1 MTYGEFLVRVRERAS
16 CTDREESERITGA
29 VAVLLGT
36 RLQANSARHLA
47 AQLPGELTAP
57 LTRAGGGAET
67 WTEAEFLERVREAT
81 GAESAEAARQQAEAV
96 CCTVRDTVTG
106 GELNKLISQLPSG
119 YAPLFGHPELA

>member
-1 MTYGEFLVRVRERAS
+1 MTYGEFLAQVREQAS
-16 CTDREESERITGA
+16 CADNEEAARVTEA

-47 AQLPGELTAP
+47 AQLPDELTAP
-57 LTRAGGGAET
+57 LTHTGGGAET
-67 WTEAEFLERVREAT
+67 WTGAEFLERVREAT
-81 GAESAEAARQQAEAV
+81 GAENADIARRQAEAV
-96 CCTVRDTVTG
+96 CGAVRDTVTG